1 MNCFSSD
8 KEEIIL
14 RRTVAA
20 SSMNNSEKARA
31 VIQSTVL
38 TITQSQAMM
47 ITEDVNTFAIYANCV
62 SQSEDTEEFS
72 SVFVINVISLS
83 ANHERDICSQVSFNM

>member
-1 MNCFSSD
+1 MNCLSSD

-20 SSMNNSEKARA
+20 NSMNNSEKVKA

-38 TITQSQAMM
+38 IITQSQAMT
-47 ITEDVNTFAIYANCV
+47 ITEDVNTFAIYANC
-62 SQSEDTEEFS
+62 
-72 SVFVINVISLS
+72 IS
-83 ANHERDICSQVSFNM
+83 